1 MKKKRKICVIINNR
15 ANYARIKSVLEEIKK
30 NKNLKLQIVLAS
42 SSILDRFS
50 SITEIIK
57 KDGFKIDYKLYTLV
71 DGENLVTMAKST
83 GLSIIEFTSALSKLK
98 PDIALVVA
106 DRYETLA
113 AAISASYMNIFL
125 AHTQGGEVTGS
136 IDESVRHATS
146 KLAHVHFPAT
156 KKSKQNLI
164 KMGENPKNVYNFGCP
179 SMDLINL
186 KNLKIDKKFKK
197 KYENYGVGE
206 LKINFNKPYIVVL
219 QHPVTTEYGK
229 ERQHITETA
238 KVLVKLDIQVVWL
251 WPNVDAGSNYLSK
264 TLRVIREIKKPRNI
278 IWQKN
283 YNPEDYLKL
292 IYNSTC
298 MIGNS
303 SSAIREG
310 AFLGIP
316 AVNIGERQRDRESG
330 PNVINVNYNSS
341 EILKALKKQ
350 LKVKKYRKNNLF
362 GNGNAGKKIVK
373 ILSKINLNIIKRL
386 NYK

>member
-1 MKKKRKICVIINNR
+1 MKKRRKICVIINNR
-15 ANYARIKSVLEEIKK
+15 ANYARIKSVLNHIKK
-30 NKNLKLQIVLAS
+30 NKNLKLQIILAS

-113 AAISASYMNIFL
+113 AAIAASYMNIFL
-125 AHTQGGEVTGS
+125 AHTQGGEITGS

-164 KMGENPKNVYNFGCP
+164 KMGEDPKNVYNFGCP

-186 KNLKIDKKFKK
+186 QNLKIDDKFKK

-206 LKINFNKPYIVVL
+206 LKIDFNKPYIVVL

-229 ERQHITETA
+229 ERKYITETA
-238 KVLVKLDIQVVWL
+238 KVLVNLDMQVVWL

-283 YNPEDYLKL
+283 YNPEDYIKL

-316 AVNIGERQRDRESG
+316 AINIGERQRDRESG
-330 PNVINVNYNSS
+330 PNVIHVNYNSN

-350 LKVKKYRKNNLF
+350 LKVKKYKKNNLF
-362 GNGNAGKKIVK
+362 GNGNTGKKIVK